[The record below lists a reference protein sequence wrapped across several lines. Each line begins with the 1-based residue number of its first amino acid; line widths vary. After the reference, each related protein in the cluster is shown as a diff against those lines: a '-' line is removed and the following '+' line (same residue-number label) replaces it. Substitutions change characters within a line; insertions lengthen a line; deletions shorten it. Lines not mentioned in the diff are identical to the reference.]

1 MVMAAA
7 VNEYLAR
14 ISDGHRL
21 ALEQLRDAV
30 LSVVPDAE
38 EVIRVGVPAF
48 RYRGRPLV
56 SIGDAQRHVA
66 LYVMYGDVLMAHA
79 AELETYDTSNT
90 VVRFDPDQPIPV
102 DLVRKLVRA
111 RAAEIDDDVSQR

>member
-30 LSVVPDAE
+30 LLVVPDAD

-48 RYRGRPLV
+48 RYRGKPLV

-66 LYVMYGDVLMAHA
+66 LYVMYGDVLKAHA
-79 AELETYDTSNT
+79 AELEPYDTSNT

-102 DLVRKLVRA
+102 GLVRELVRA